1 MAPRSWLV
9 RSLLLATA
17 YYVVGRVALLLAI
30 PPGYATAVWPAAGV
44 ALAGLLAFGARAW
57 PGVLLASFFINLPT
71 ALANGEAGLSWQPA
85 MLALTLGAGAS
96 LQALA
101 GAWLVRRV
109 VGYPVALAGQMQVGT
124 LLVLGGPVACIA
136 SASIGVSSLWLAG
149 AIASADVAFSW
160 WTWWVGDS
168 IGVLVFMPLFL
179 AWTARPESL
188 SRREKWFISAAIV
201 VLLIVVTGMFVQV
214 RALEQQRTWLAWGVL
229 AVGMLFTALSSAFLL
244 VAVGRRVMVEN
255 EVRLRTAELEASNHA
270 LQENEQRTGD
280 IRDNAFDAYI
290 VIDADS
296 RILEWNGQ
304 AEHLFGWPRAQA
316 LGMRLID
323 SIIPVQHRQAH
334 EAGMQRYLATGTGA
348 LLNRSME
355 ITALHRDGRQFPVE
369 VKLWAR
375 RTEHGEPQFH
385 AFVHDIGARQMAN
398 RRLAAQTAAAAALI
412 QSDSIADAAPKLLQ
426 AVCNALDWTIGLLWI
441 AGPDGETLRCAE
453 AWHLSGSTVAGFEA
467 LSRAM
472 AFAPGIGLPGRVFAD
487 CKPAWIA
494 DVAHAD
500 NFPRAAVAL
509 AEGLHGAFAVPVQRG
524 GQVLGVLEF
533 FSSAIEEPDPEL
545 LGMMDT
551 LGNLLG
557 QFIAR
562 TQVEGALE
570 QEGEFLN
577 ALLDNITEGIVA
589 CDENGTLTVFN
600 QATRDLH
607 GLPEAPLPPE
617 QWAQHYDLYL
627 ADGVTRMDTAQ
638 IPLFRAFNGEQ
649 VRDMEMV
656 IAPRDRPRRV
666 VVCNGRALSNRAG
679 DKLGAVV
686 ALHEITERKEAEQ
699 RLQQLAHFDALTG
712 LPNRRLFHESL
723 RSAMTDQQEWLVF
736 LLFLDLDNFKDIND
750 SLGHAI
756 GDELLRQVGER
767 LQGCLRLRDTVARLG
782 GDEFGVILL
791 TPNDPQ
797 VATVVAEKI
806 QATLGVPFDLEGH
819 TVSTSAS
826 IGITAY
832 PADTTDLHNLV
843 RYADL
848 AMYEAKHA
856 GRNAYR
862 FYTESMNLRVHEKLQ
877 LESALRQ
884 ALARDEFALHYQPK
898 VCLRSGRWTGVEAL
912 LRWHRPGHGLMA
924 PAEFIPV
931 LEDTGLIVSVG
942 AWVIT
947 AACRQL
953 REWQRTGFGPLPI
966 AVNVSAQQVA
976 RRHTLLPSTEPG
988 GHTRIGVDPVEL
1000 WSATAAC
1007 MREHGVLAEQLEF
1020 ELTESAVM
1028 GDAEH
1033 SVDMLARLKRLGIR
1047 VSVDDFGTGY
1057 SSLAYLRRFPLDAV
1071 KIDGAFIRDV
1081 TTAADDAAITL
1092 AIIGMAH
1099 RLNLQVIA
1107 ECVETAEQLEFLREN
1122 GCDQAQGYYIARPMP
1137 VQELELLWRATG
1149 GIAPGVVAR
1158 R

>member
-1 MAPRSWLV
+1 MAPRSWLMH
-9 RSLLLATA
+9 SLLLAMA
-17 YYVVGRVALLLAI
+17 YYIAGRVALLLAI
-30 PPGYATAVWPAAGV
+30 PPGYASAVWPAAGV
-44 ALAGLLAFGARAW
+44 ALAGLLAFGYRAW
-57 PGVLLASFFINLPT
+57 PGILLASFCINLPT
-71 ALANGEAGLSWQPA
+71 ALANGEAGLAWQPA
-85 MLALTLGAGAS
+85 SLALALGAGAS
-96 LQALA
+96 LQALG
-101 GAWLVRRV
+101 GARLVRRV
-109 VGYPVALAGQMQVGT
+109 VGYPVALAGQKQVGMVM
-124 LLVLGGPVACIA
+124 VLGGPVACIA
-136 SASIGVSSLWLAG
+136 SASIGVSCLSLAG
-149 AIASADVAFSW
+149 AIAAADIAFSW
-160 WTWWVGDS
+160 WTWWVGDT

-179 AWTARPESL
+179 AWTARPEHL
-188 SRREKWFISAAIV
+188 SRREKLFISAAIT
-201 VLLIVVTGMFVQV
+201 VLLVVVTSVFMQA
-214 RALEQQRTWLAWGVL
+214 RALEENSWLAWSVL
-229 AVGMLFTALSSAFLL
+229 AYGMLFTALSSAFLL
-244 VAVGRRVMVEN
+244 VAVGRRVAVEH
-255 EVRLRTAELEASNHA
+255 EVRVRTAELEATNRA
-270 LQENEQRTGD
+270 LQENEQRIGD

-316 LGMRLID
+316 LGMRLTD
-323 SIIPVQHRQAH
+323 SIIPTQHRQAH
-334 EAGMQRYLATGTGA
+334 AAGIQHCLASGTGA

-375 RTEHGEPQFH
+375 RSERGESLFH

-412 QSDSIADAAPKLLQ
+412 QSDSVAEAAPKLLQ
-426 AVCNALDWTIGLLWI
+426 AVCNALGWTIGLLWI
-441 AGPDGETLRCAE
+441 VGPDGETLRCAE
-453 AWHLSGSTVAGFEA
+453 AWRLPEAPVAGFEA

-472 AFAPGIGLPGRVFAD
+472 AFAPGIGLPGRVFAG

-500 NFPRAAVAL
+500 NFPRAAAAL
-509 AEGLHGAFAVPVQRG
+509 AEGLHGAFAVPVHRG
-524 GQVLGVLEF
+524 GQVLGVVEF

-562 TQVEGALE
+562 TQVEMALE

-627 ADGVTRMDTAQ
+627 ADGITRMETAQ

-723 RSAMTDQQEWLVF
+723 RSAMTEQQEWLVF

-767 LQGCLRLRDTVARLG
+767 LQACLRLRDTVARLG

-806 QATLGVPFDLEGH
+806 QATLAVPFDLEGH

-884 ALARDEFALHYQPK
+884 ALARGEFALHYQPK

-912 LRWHRPGHGLMA
+912 LRWHRPGHGLVA

-931 LEDTGLIVSVG
+931 LEDTGLIVPVG

-953 REWQRTGFGPLPI
+953 SEWQRRGFGPLPI

-976 RRHTLLPSTEPG
+976 RRNTLLPASEPDG
-988 GHTRIGVDPVEL
+988 RTRIGVDPVEL

-1033 SVDMLARLKRLGIR
+1033 SVDMLARLKHLGVR

-1081 TTAADDAAITL
+1081 TTNADDAAITL

-1137 VQELELLWRATG
+1137 VQELESLWRTTG
-1149 GIAPGVVAR
+1149 GMAPGVVVR

>member
-1 MAPRSWLV
+1 
-9 RSLLLATA
+9 
-17 YYVVGRVALLLAI
+17 
-30 PPGYATAVWPAAGV
+30 
-44 ALAGLLAFGARAW
+44 
-57 PGVLLASFFINLPT
+57 
-71 ALANGEAGLSWQPA
+71 
-85 MLALTLGAGAS
+85 
-96 LQALA
+96 
-101 GAWLVRRV
+101 
-109 VGYPVALAGQMQVGT
+109 
-124 LLVLGGPVACIA
+124 
-136 SASIGVSSLWLAG
+136 
-149 AIASADVAFSW
+149 
-160 WTWWVGDS
+160 
-168 IGVLVFMPLFL
+168 
-179 AWTARPESL
+179 
-188 SRREKWFISAAIV
+188 
-201 VLLIVVTGMFVQV
+201 
-214 RALEQQRTWLAWGVL
+214 
-229 AVGMLFTALSSAFLL
+229 
-244 VAVGRRVMVEN
+244 
-255 EVRLRTAELEASNHA
+255 
-270 LQENEQRTGD
+270 
-280 IRDNAFDAYI
+280 
-290 VIDADS
+290 
-296 RILEWNGQ
+296 
-304 AEHLFGWPRAQA
+304 
-316 LGMRLID
+316 
-323 SIIPVQHRQAH
+323 
-334 EAGMQRYLATGTGA
+334 
-348 LLNRSME
+348 
-355 ITALHRDGRQFPVE
+355 
-369 VKLWAR
+369 
-375 RTEHGEPQFH
+375 
-385 AFVHDIGARQMAN
+385 
-398 RRLAAQTAAAAALI
+398 
-412 QSDSIADAAPKLLQ
+412 
-426 AVCNALDWTIGLLWI
+426 
-441 AGPDGETLRCAE
+441 
-453 AWHLSGSTVAGFEA
+453 
-467 LSRAM
+467 
-472 AFAPGIGLPGRVFAD
+472 
-487 CKPAWIA
+487 
-494 DVAHAD
+494 
-500 NFPRAAVAL
+500 
-509 AEGLHGAFAVPVQRG
+509 
-524 GQVLGVLEF
+524 
-533 FSSAIEEPDPEL
+533 
-545 LGMMDT
+545 
-551 LGNLLG
+551 
-557 QFIAR
+557 
-562 TQVEGALE
+562 
-570 QEGEFLN
+570 
-577 ALLDNITEGIVA
+577 
-589 CDENGTLTVFN
+589 VFN

-627 ADGVTRMDTAQ
+627 ADGITRMETAQ

-649 VRDMEMV
+649 VSDMEMV

-723 RSAMTDQQEWLVF
+723 RSAMTEQQEWLVF

-797 VATVVAEKI
+797 AATVVAEKI

-884 ALARDEFALHYQPK
+884 ALAQGEFALHYQPK

-931 LEDTGLIVSVG
+931 LEDTGLIVPVG

-953 REWQRTGFGPLPI
+953 GEWQRMGFGPLPI

-976 RRHTLLPSTEPG
+976 RRNTLLPSTEPG

-1028 GDAEH
+1028 SDAEH
-1033 SVDMLARLKRLGIR
+1033 SVDMLARLKRLGVR

-1081 TTAADDAAITL
+1081 TTNADDAAITL

-1107 ECVETAEQLEFLREN
+1107 ECVETVEQLEFLSTN

-1137 VQELELLWRATG
+1137 VQELELLWRTTG

>member
-1 MAPRSWLV
+1 MAPRSWLIH
-9 RSLLLATA
+9 SLLLAAA

-44 ALAGLLAFGARAW
+44 ALAGLLAFGSRAW
-57 PGVLLASFFINLPT
+57 PGVLLASFCINLPT
-71 ALANGEAGLSWQPA
+71 SLGSQAGLSWQPA

-124 LLVLGGPVACIA
+124 LLVLGGPVACVT
-136 SASIGVSSLWLAG
+136 SASIGVSSLWLAD
-149 AIASADVAFSW
+149 AIAPADIAFSW

-179 AWTARPESL
+179 AWTARPEYL

-201 VLLIVVTGMFVQV
+201 VLLVVVTGMFVQV

-229 AVGMLFTALSSAFLL
+229 AIGMLFTALSSAFLL

-255 EVRLRTAELEASNHA
+255 EVRLRTAQLEASNHA
-270 LQENEQRTGD
+270 LQENEQRMGD

-290 VIDADS
+290 VVDADS

-316 LGMRLID
+316 LGMRLTD
-323 SIIPVQHRQAH
+323 SIIPLQHRQAH
-334 EAGMQRYLATGTGA
+334 AAGMQRYLATGTGA

-375 RTEHGEPQFH
+375 RSERGEPQFH

-412 QSDSIADAAPKLLQ
+412 QSDNIADAAPKLLQ
-426 AVCNALDWTIGLLWI
+426 AVCNALGWTIGLLWI

-453 AWHLSGSTVAGFEA
+453 LWHLPEASVAGFEA
-467 LSRAM
+467 LSRTM

-487 CKPAWIA
+487 CNPAWIA

-500 NFPRAAVAL
+500 NFPRAAAAL
-509 AEGLHGAFAVPVQRG
+509 AEGLHGAFAVPVHRG
-524 GQVLGVLEF
+524 GQVLGVVEF
-533 FSSAIEEPDPEL
+533 FSSAIEEPDPDL

-562 TQVEGALE
+562 TRVEGALE

-723 RSAMTDQQEWLVF
+723 RSAMTEQQEWLVF

-806 QATLGVPFDLEGH
+806 QATLGVPFELEGH

-848 AMYEAKHA
+848 AMYEAKHS

-884 ALARDEFALHYQPK
+884 ALARGEFALHYQPK

-924 PAEFIPV
+924 PADFIPV

-953 REWQRTGFGPLPI
+953 SEWQRVGFGPLPI

-976 RRHTLLPSTEPG
+976 RRNTLLPSAEPG
-988 GHTRIGVDPVEL
+988 GHTRIGVDPAEL

-1007 MREHGVLAEQLEF
+1007 MREHGVRAEQLEF

-1081 TTAADDAAITL
+1081 TTDADDAAITL

-1107 ECVETAEQLEFLREN
+1107 ECVETAEQLEFLRAN

-1137 VQELELLWRATG
+1137 VQELELLWRETG
-1149 GIAPGVVAR
+1149 GIAPGIVAR